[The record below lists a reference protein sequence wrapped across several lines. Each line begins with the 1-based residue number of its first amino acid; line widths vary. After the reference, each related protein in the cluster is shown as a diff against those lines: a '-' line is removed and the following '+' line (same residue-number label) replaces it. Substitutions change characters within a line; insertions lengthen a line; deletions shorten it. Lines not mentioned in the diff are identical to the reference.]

1 MEFSLWINEQWG
13 SIWWTRLR
21 VAARF
26 PDGMNRDDAN
36 TMLTAKL
43 KELKDGNQIG

>member
-1 MEFSLWINEQWG
+1 MVRGNDWYND
-13 SIWWTRLR
+13 LR

-36 TMLTAKL
+36 KMLTDKL
-43 KELKDGNQIG
+43 KEFKRG